1 MTKSAGTVAV
11 SMPHCQFE
19 MSYPSM
25 SAIAA
30 GANAMETAM
39 ASAVSGVRQR
49 RRGFMCFGLPLL
61 RMLKFLSFPPR
72 FGAIE
77 KATPCG
83 MALRFVGK

>member
-1 MTKSAGTVAV
+1 MTKSAGTLAV

-30 GANAMETAM
+30 GANAMEAAT

-49 RRGFMCFGLPLL
+49 RRGFMCFGFGLPLL
-61 RMLKFLSFPPR
+61 RILKFLSFLPQVR
-72 FGAIE
+72 
-77 KATPCG
+77 
-83 MALRFVGK
+83 GK